1 MTDEKLNLVTREM
14 DYADNDGAIVTQRAQ
29 VAQNISNR
37 LRMIYGEWFLDTR
50 LGVPWFENVFVKN
63 PDMSA
68 VDIIIKSVISETP
81 EVTGITAYSSAIN
94 KGLRKLTIA
103 FQVSTIYGEIKFTNL
118 EL

>member
-1 MTDEKLNLVTREM
+1 MTDEKLNLTTREL
-14 DYADNDGAIVTQRAQ
+14 DYASNDGFIVIQKAQ

-37 LRMIYGEWFLDTR
+37 LRLIYGEWFLDTR

-81 EVTGITAYSSAIN
+81 EVTVITTYSSTLNRA
-94 KGLRKLTIA
+94 LRKLSIA
-103 FQVSTIYGEIKFTNL
+103 FQVSTIYGDIKFLNL